1 MHSMEHGDCGLS
13 TEASPATVGHGGK
26 ITVGRMSGWIYER
39 VFADICSTGDL
50 DLGTSLTG

>member
-1 MHSMEHGDCGLS
+1 MEHGGCGLS